1 MQQWVVVWFQWVHD
15 WGYLGIVMLMA
26 MESSVIPI
34 PSEIVIPPAAYWAAQ
49 GRYSFGGVVLAG
61 TARSYLG
68 AAVTYWAARWLGGPL
83 LGRYGRDVFC
93 PEAKLLR
100 AEGWLARDEAGG
112 GFFARLVAGVR

>member
-1 MQQWVVVWFQWVHD
+1 MQQWVAVWFQWVHD

-61 TARSYLG
+61 TAGRHPG
-68 AAVTYWAARWLGGPL
+68 AGATHRAAPWVGGPL
-83 LGRYGRDVFC
+83 PARYVREFFL
-93 PEAKLLR
+93 PRAHSLR
-100 AEGWLARDEAGG
+100 APGSLAPVPPLSRR
-112 GFFARLVAGVR
+112 FC

>member
-1 MQQWVVVWFQWVHD
+1 MQQWVAVWFQWVHD

-61 TARSYLG
+61 TAGGYLG
-68 AAVTYWAARWLGGPL
+68 AAATYWGARGLGGPL
-83 LGRYGRDVFC
+83 LGRYGGDLFC

-100 AEGWLARDEAGG
+100 ARRWPGPYEAGG
-112 GFFARLVAGVR
+112 GVFSRL